1 MLTLRPLRHPRSNLP
16 RLRNPPTHYLSSLPQ
31 LVKKLAAKYD
41 GFVCSDTLIKLIPRL
56 LGPGLNRAGKF
67 PMRCG
72 SDEDLLDKINELTS
86 TIKFQLKK
94 VMCLNVAVGNTA
106 MTEDEL
112 ELNVTLACNFLASL
126 TKKGWQNIKVL
137 YVKSSMGPSQQSTCP
152 RRPG

>member
-72 SDEDLLDKINELTS
+72 SDEDLLEKINELTS

-94 VMCLNVAVGNTA
+94 VMCMNVAVGNTA
-106 MTEDEL
+106 MTQDEL

-137 YVKSSMGPSQQSTCP
+137 YIKSSMGPSQQIHF
-152 RRPG
+152 